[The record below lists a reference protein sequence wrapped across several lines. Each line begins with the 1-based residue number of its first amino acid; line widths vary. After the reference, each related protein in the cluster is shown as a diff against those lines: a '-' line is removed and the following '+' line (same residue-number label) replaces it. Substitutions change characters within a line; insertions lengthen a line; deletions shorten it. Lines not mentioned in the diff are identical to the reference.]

1 MGETYHIAQFASCGR
16 TEVSTFLT
24 AESPGFSSKLLADSK
39 HEALL
44 FICHPSATIAVIDSI
59 AGAAQRT

>member
-24 AESPGFSSKLLADSK
+24 AESPGSSKLLADSK